1 MFTYSCL
8 LTYLNR
14 LEGQICNLHRLPS
27 LKSSNT
33 YDTFDPSCR
42 STVIIGDIFE
52 YIQHLDRVDPH
63 PLYDFIITDIYD
75 ENTAV
80 YDGSNNSSSN
90 ANVHSGIQTLAQLQ
104 SVLKPENGIVFFH
117 LHYDIQY
124 EKYEAAIM
132 QAFQGIICYLLT
144 HSLTYSLTYLLQ
156 SPVKYSN

>member
-1 MFTYSCL
+1 M
-8 LTYLNR
+8 NR

-52 YIQHLDRVDPH
+52 YVQHLQSVDPH

-104 SVLKPENGIVFFH
+104 LVLKPENGIVFFH
-117 LHYDIQY
+117 LHYDSQY
-124 EKYEAAIM
+124 ETYEAAIK
-132 QAFQGIICYLLT
+132 QAFQGIICYSLTHSLLT
-144 HSLTYSLTYLLQ
+144 HSLTYFR
-156 SPVKYSN
+156 VR